1 MIQDVFAALADPT
14 RRAILEQ
21 LRSGERAVGELVEV
35 VDASQPTVSKHLRV
49 LREIGL
55 VSQRAAGQR
64 RFYRIEAQP
73 LREAAEVLVGFARG
87 GDTAPES
94 AAVEPAAV
102 EPAAVEPAAV
112 EPAPEPAPVQAAG
125 PVVAAEPAPVP
136 EPAAAPEP
144 DAAVEPDAAAAPSTA
159 PESGAAVETVSET
172 VPEPVPSAVPAPV
185 LTPVPVE
192 PRIDVEHLDVEPA
205 AVEPVAAEPVAVE
218 PEAVEPADLGP
229 ADLGTLNAEPAEA
242 QRLDPLAVRDAPT
255 SGPRHA
261 HPLTVGGLVS
271 SMLRRRR
278 RR

>member
-73 LREAAEVLVGFARG
+73 LHEAADLLVGFARG
-87 GDTAPES
+87 GDPDLAPAAPEPALVQAAEPVTAPEP
-94 AAVEPAAV
+94 AVGSEPAAV
-102 EPAAVEPAAV
+102 PEPVVEPDPEPIV
-112 EPAPEPAPVQAAG
+112 EPEPEPEPAPEPV
-125 PVVAAEPAPVP
+125 
-136 EPAAAPEP
+136 
-144 DAAVEPDAAAAPSTA
+144 
-159 PESGAAVETVSET
+159 
-172 VPEPVPSAVPAPV
+172 
-185 LTPVPVE
+185 
-192 PRIDVEHLDVEPA
+192 
-205 AVEPVAAEPVAVE
+205 
-218 PEAVEPADLGP
+218 
-229 ADLGTLNAEPAEA
+229 EA
-242 QRLDPLAVRDAPT
+242 QLLDPLAVRGGPA

-261 HPLTVGGLVS
+261 RPLTVGGLVS

-278 RR
+278 R